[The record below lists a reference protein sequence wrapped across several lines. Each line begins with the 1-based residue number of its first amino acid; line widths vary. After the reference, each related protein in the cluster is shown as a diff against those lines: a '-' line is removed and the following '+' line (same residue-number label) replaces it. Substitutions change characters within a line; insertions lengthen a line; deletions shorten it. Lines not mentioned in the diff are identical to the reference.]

1 MKLATFST
9 RGAAGKLGL
18 ISRDLTAVLDIQSAA
33 RDLARI
39 NDYDGFANM
48 QGLIDAGAAALDQ
61 LNDVADKAIRSDKH
75 WQALSSGVSLLAPLP
90 EPRQLRDF
98 AGFRQHLIDGPYGL
112 LRMQARDRGE
122 PVPPKPAG
130 LAKPLEDNPLF
141 YFGNRLNVVGH
152 DADIAWPR
160 DCKYLDFEVEI
171 GACIGTT
178 AKNISRDDAAA
189 HIFGYTIFNDVSARD
204 IQSEQMPGGL
214 GPCKAKSCDGC
225 NVLGPWI
232 VTRDEMQSP
241 YGGTAYVRVNGEQ
254 WAKKPITGTVHDF
267 AAMIEFASRDETIFA
282 GEVFGSGTI
291 SGCCGL
297 EMDRWIKK
305 GDVVELEVEG
315 IGILRNR
322 YL

>member
-9 RGAAGKLGL
+9 PALGQKLGL
-18 ISRDLTAVLDIQSAA
+18 ISKDLTAVLDIESAA
-33 RDLARI
+33 AE
-39 NDYDGFANM
+39 YASTHPHPGFASM
-48 QGLIDAGAAALDQ
+48 QHLIDAGMSALER
-61 LNDVADKAIRSDKH
+61 LTDVAEKAARSENH
-75 WQALSSGVSLLAPLP
+75 WHPLPGVTLLAPLP

-112 LRMQARDRGE
+112 LRMLARERGE
-122 PVPPKPAG
+122 PPPPKPLG
-130 LAKPLEDNPLF
+130 LAKPLQDNPLF
-141 YFGNRLNVVGH
+141 YFGNRLNVVGQ

-178 AKNISRDDAAA
+178 AKNISRAQAPM

-232 VTRDEMQSP
+232 VTRDEMPSP
-241 YGGTAYVRVNGEQ
+241 YGGSATVRVNGEQ
-254 WAKKPITGTVHDF
+254 WAKQPVTGTVHDF

-282 GEVFGSGTI
+282 GEIFGSGTV

-297 EMDRWIKK
+297 ELDRWIKK
-305 GDVVELEVEG
+305 GDVVELEIEG

>member
-1 MKLATFST
+1 MKLATFT
-9 RGAAGKLGL
+9 AQGGTAKVGL
-18 ISRDLTAVLDIQSAA
+18 ISKDLAAVLDVQAAA
-33 RDLARI
+33 RDLSAI
-39 NDYDGFANM
+39 DHGIFSNM
-48 QGLIDAGAAALDQ
+48 QSLIDAGPRALDQ
-61 LNDVADKAIRSDKH
+61 LNDLEDKATRSGRH
-75 WQALSSGVSLLAPLP
+75 WQELSAIVLLAPLP

-98 AGFRQHLIDGPYGL
+98 AGFTQHLIDGPYGL
-112 LRMQARDRGE
+112 LRLQARERGE
-122 PVPPKPAG
+122 AAPPKPTA
-130 LAKPLEDNPLF
+130 LAKSLRDNPLF

-160 DCKYLDFEVEI
+160 DCKYFDFEVEI

-178 AKNISRDDAAA
+178 AKNISRNDADA

-232 VTRDEMQSP
+232 VTRDEMKTP
-241 YGGTAYVRVNGEQ
+241 YGGTAYVRVNGEE
-254 WAKKPITGTVHDF
+254 WAQKPITGTVHDF
-267 AAMIEFASRDETIFA
+267 SAMIEFASRDETIFA
-282 GEVFGSGTI
+282 GEVFGSGTV

-297 EMDRWIKK
+297 EMDRWIKR
-305 GDVVELEVEG
+305 GDVVELEVQG